1 MDMHR
6 DLDLRPPPLLT
17 IEDRHGNRRNTPPT
31 QGYSRRRGRGTGRP
45 SRASS
50 DDVEAVAAELDIAP
64 EFVEQAI
71 QGWRKA
77 TGIGATGTGQSK
89 IVQRRKRTMR
99 IVLATGV
106 VVIGG
111 TAAAAVGG
119 VALFG
124 LTGLLT
130 VGAIGIMGL
139 GFLVWLIS

>member
-1 MDMHR
+1 MG
-6 DLDLRPPPLLT
+6 
-17 IEDRHGNRRNTPPT
+17 IEETL
-31 QGYSRRRGRGTGRP
+31 RRRKDIPDDEVEELVARAAKLQDEAQV
-45 SRASS
+45 SVSNRASS

-71 QGWRKA
+71 QGWRNE

>member
-1 MDMHR
+1 MG
-6 DLDLRPPPLLT
+6 
-17 IEDRHGNRRNTPPT
+17 IEETL
-31 QGYSRRRGRGTGRP
+31 RRRKDIPDNEVEELVARAAKLQDEAHAGV
-45 SRASS
+45 SNRASS
-50 DDVEAVAAELDIAP
+50 NDVEAVAAELDIAP

-71 QGWRKA
+71 QGWRKE
-77 TGIGATGTGQSK
+77 TGIGADDTGQSR
-89 IVQRRKRTMR
+89 IAQRRKRTMR

-130 VGAIGIMGL
+130 VSAIGIMGL